1 MDSKNIINNI
11 IENNYNIIKNENVS
25 DNINDEDDDI
35 NSLIEN
41 HKDIQMND
49 KNLAFL
55 KKVVKFVGIFRAN
68 PHLFVEYYLNI
79 KLKDFQKVLLWEF
92 VNNNYYMYIASRG

>member
-1 MDSKNIINNI
+1 MGNENVINNT
-11 IENNYNIIKNENVS
+11 IENNYNIIENENVS
-25 DNINDEDDDI
+25 DNINNEDDDI

-68 PHLFVEYYLNI
+68 PHLFVEHYLNI